1 MNQSLLLIIKFILFY
16 LILYFLGRVFLL
28 FLMKV
33 KGRENIESLYFFG
46 FRISTFYPLTGLIFL
61 GNILF
66 LVNYIIPIQDNLIFI
81 LLLFLTLNL
90 KYKFDI
96 FQLKNQVKYIPLYLI
111 LLITSFSNGFH
122 YDAGLYHLNNQL
134 WFRES
139 NIIIGFSNI
148 YSVFGVSSIYEYI
161 SSFLWIDRTYLLL
174 HFLNIIFI
182 GIFYEFMI
190 DGIIYHKSRNI
201 RNSFLMLLIYS
212 LLDNFG
218 YGGGR
223 NGFLYIQSIGKQ
235 DVAVAVLFV
244 MVTIFIL
251 HSLVEK
257 SYKLNEVKLLA
268 FISLFLF
275 QLKVSSVT
283 IFFLFVIYLIMS
295 SKEIS
300 FIEVLKG
307 IAPALLIGIFWIT
320 KSLLHSGCLVFPLA
334 STCYENFAWVNI
346 DYIKAVQEVSVAY
359 SNSYN
364 FGDSFI
370 EWTKGY
376 LDYNINKN
384 IVFNFLASF
393 TSIIILNLKFYKK
406 RIEGKNNLII
416 FIFII
421 INFAFYLSY
430 GPDVRYLM
438 GFQMFLIMLTG
449 FYSSVDIKVNYIVAI
464 SIIYLSILLV
474 PRLQNYTSINIIE
487 IIEITPTEQETI
499 DFKGRQYP
507 KSGDQ
512 CWANLDC
519 SANREYYYFKD
530 SDSLFKTVL
539 IKSSN

>member
-370 EWTKGY
+370 EWMKGY

>member
-1 MNQSLLLIIKFILFY
+1 MNQLFLLIIKFILFY
-16 LILYFLGRVFLL
+16 FILYFLGRAFLL

-33 KGRENIESLYFFG
+33 KSEESMDNLYIFG
-46 FRISTFYPLTGLIFL
+46 FKISTFYPLTGLIFL

-66 LVNYIIPIQDNLIFI
+66 LVNYFSPIEDSLIII
-81 LLLFLTLNL
+81 LLIFLTLNF

-111 LLITSFSNGFH
+111 LLVTGFSNGFH

-161 SSFLWIDRTYLLL
+161 SSFLWIDKTYLLL

-190 DGIIYHKSRNI
+190 DGITHHKSRNI

-244 MVTIFIL
+244 MVSIFIL

-257 SYKLNEVKLLA
+257 SYKLNDLKLLA

-283 IFFLFVIYLIMS
+283 IFFLFVVYLIMF
-295 SKEIS
+295 SKENS
-300 FIEVLKG
+300 FIEVLRG
-307 IAPALLIGIFWIT
+307 VAPSLLIGIFWII
-320 KSLLHSGCLVFPLA
+320 KSLLHSGCLIFPLA
-334 STCYENFAWVNI
+334 STCFENFAWVNVE
-346 DYIKAVQEVSVAY
+346 YIKAVQEVSVAY

-364 FGDSFI
+364 FGESFI
-370 EWTKGY
+370 EWGKEY

-384 IVFNFLASF
+384 IIYNFLASF
-393 TSIIILNLKFYKK
+393 ATVIIVNLKFYKK
-406 RIEGKNNLII
+406 RIERKNNLII

-438 GFQMFLIMLTG
+438 GFQMFLIMLAG
-449 FYSSVDIKVNYIVAI
+449 FYSSADIKINYIATI
-464 SIIYLSILLV
+464 SIIYISILLV
-474 PRLQNYTSINIIE
+474 PRLQNYTSINIFENIA
-487 IIEITPTEQETI
+487 ITPTEQETVN
-499 DFKGRQYP
+499 FKGRQYP

-512 CWANLDC
+512 CWVNLDC
-519 SANREYYYFKD
+519 SANREYYYFRD
-530 SDSLFKTVL
+530 YESLFKTVF

>member
-16 LILYFLGRVFLL
+16 FILYFLGRVFLL

-33 KGRENIESLYFFG
+33 KGKENIESMYFFG
-46 FRISTFYPLTGLIFL
+46 FRISTFYPLMGLIFL

-66 LVNYIIPIQDNLIFI
+66 LVNYIIPIEDNLIFI

-96 FQLKNQVKYIPLYLI
+96 SQLKNQVKYIPLYLI

-275 QLKVSSVT
+275 QLKVSSIT

-307 IAPALLIGIFWIT
+307 IAPALFIGILWIT

-346 DYIKAVQEVSVAY
+346 DYIKAVEEVSVAY

-370 EWTKGY
+370 EWMKEY

-406 RIEGKNNLII
+406 RIVSKNNLII

-464 SIIYLSILLV
+464 SVIYLSILLV
-474 PRLQNYTSINIIE
+474 PRLQNYTSIDIIE
-487 IIEITPTEQETI
+487 TIEITPTEQETI